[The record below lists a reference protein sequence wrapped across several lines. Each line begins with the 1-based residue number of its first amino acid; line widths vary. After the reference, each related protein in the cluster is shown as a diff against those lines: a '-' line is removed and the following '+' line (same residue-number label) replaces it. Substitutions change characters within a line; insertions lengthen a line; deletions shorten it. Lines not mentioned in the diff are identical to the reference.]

1 MTVKLESEED
11 WACSGGKKKEYK
23 TAETKK
29 GGWKRDTMKRFEG
42 EMEQVMKG
50 LGVLERTFCNILLV
64 QRNWE
69 MSVKSGTEDRR
80 DLRRNKVK
88 MQWRESMG
96 AWGE

>member
-1 MTVKLESEED
+1 
-11 WACSGGKKKEYK
+11 
-23 TAETKK
+23 
-29 GGWKRDTMKRFEG
+29 MKRFEG

-88 MQWRESMG
+88 MQ
-96 AWGE
+96 